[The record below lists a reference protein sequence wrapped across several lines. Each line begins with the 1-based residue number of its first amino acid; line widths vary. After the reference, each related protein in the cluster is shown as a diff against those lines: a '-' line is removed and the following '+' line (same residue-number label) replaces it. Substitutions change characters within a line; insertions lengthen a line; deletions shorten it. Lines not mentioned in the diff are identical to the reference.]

1 MRVLGRLALGLHNDP
16 PIPHIYQNRVSVPH
30 CAYTNTVP
38 SRKHMHTHT
47 FRRPPTPAVS
57 LVAFLTSPRCTSSS
71 HSTVITLRQSD
82 IPDSTSRRVCE
93 SEWPA
98 ASVIF
103 KSLIVLC
110 VWHQIATADSKNRC
124 GGGGRL
130 RYSKDISEMSKMVKS
145 LEIFPRWWKKA
156 QSTKQYVCKYSSR
169 TFCFCFC
176 SCSLKPLQLSLSPV
190 IFFYFLSCHIWSG
203 SLI

>member
-30 CAYTNTVP
+30 CAYTYTVP
-38 SRKHMHTHT
+38 SRKHTHTRTRTHT

-93 SEWPA
+93 SERPV

-110 VWHQIATADSKNRC
+110 VWHQIASADSKNWCVC
-124 GGGGRL
+124 GGGF
-130 RYSKDISEMSKMVKS
+130 RYSKDISEMSKLVKS
-145 LEIFPRWWKKA
+145 LKIFPRW
-156 QSTKQYVCKYSSR
+156 
-169 TFCFCFC
+169 
-176 SCSLKPLQLSLSPV
+176 
-190 IFFYFLSCHIWSG
+190 
-203 SLI
+203 